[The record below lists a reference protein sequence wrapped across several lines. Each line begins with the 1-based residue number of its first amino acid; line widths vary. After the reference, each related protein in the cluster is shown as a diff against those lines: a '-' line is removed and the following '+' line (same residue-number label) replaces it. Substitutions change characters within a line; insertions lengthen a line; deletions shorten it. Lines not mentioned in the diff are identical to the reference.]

1 MSLPP
6 EMRANGKV
14 VIPPPI
20 SINFSPSDDNPTLKN
35 SDPVPKKTLSEII
48 HNSIASS
55 KEEWAEKHKPL
66 VYEGQPIEITGD
78 AFTTQELLE
87 SGFFLDNSKKP
98 LFPEFSLAYGKRQMI
113 KVKPYISTD
122 EEFFTSSSQESPM
135 VLTCGEKVFKVG
147 KRYIVNGEVVFLF
160 AFTKDKEGKPK
171 AIVNSQ
177 FHISL
182 FPVDLDQLRP
192 KDLPSPDALYL
203 PPENC
208 YSSGKRLDV
217 GTLVEFNGSTH
228 ELRAFVVTL
237 KNGAS
242 QISAI
247 LENCEGKKTEVN
259 IEKFI

>member
-6 EMRANGKV
+6 EMRVNGNV

-20 SINFSPSDDNPTLKN
+20 SINFSDNDSILKN
-35 SDPVPKKTLSEII
+35 SNPAPKRSLREAIRS
-48 HNSIASS
+48 SIANS
-55 KEEWAEKHKPL
+55 KEEWSEKHKPL
-66 VYEGQPIEITGD
+66 VYEGQPIEITGS
-78 AFTTQELLE
+78 ALTTQELLE
-87 SGFFLDNSKKP
+87 SGVILDNSKEP
-98 LFPEFSLAYGKRQMI
+98 LFSEFTLAYGKRQMV

-122 EEFFTSSSQESPM
+122 EEFFASSLQESPM
-135 VLTCGEKVFKVG
+135 VLTCGEKIFKVG
-147 KRYIVNGEVVFLF
+147 KRYIINSEDVFLF
-160 AFTKDKEGKPK
+160 AFTKGKEGKPK

-177 FHISL
+177 SHISL

-192 KDLPSPDALYL
+192 KHLPSPDALYL

-208 YSSGKRLDV
+208 YSTGKRLDV
-217 GTLVEFNGSTH
+217 GKLVEFNNSTH
-228 ELRAFVVTL
+228 ELRAFVVTFI
-237 KNGAS
+237 NGSS